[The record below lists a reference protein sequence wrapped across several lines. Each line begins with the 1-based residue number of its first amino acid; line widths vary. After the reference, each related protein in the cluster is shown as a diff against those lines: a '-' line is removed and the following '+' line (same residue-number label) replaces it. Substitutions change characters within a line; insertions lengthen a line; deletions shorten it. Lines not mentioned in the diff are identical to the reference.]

1 MDNICSTYI
10 RKPFLVYSSIHQ
22 VKQMLIELFPC
33 KVNTIPSNQIIART
47 FWQYCHIFVY
57 RHTNNSLFK
66 YN

>member
-22 VKQMLIELFPC
+22 VKPMLIELFPC

-47 FWQYCHIFVY
+47 GAKFRPSWQA
-57 RHTNNSLFK
+57 
-66 YN
+66 